1 MKKLKVHILL
11 LFGCFLLLSQTAYSQ
26 SKITFAINLGEQIKS
41 GEFSP
46 SNNSV
51 YLTGNQLPF
60 SSTNKIKLNQS
71 PEADSIFVATVEF
84 PQSVVGKTLKYNFVL
99 EINGEQHTEDRS
111 RVLNISDQDGV
122 RRLDLA
128 YFNSFAQ

>member
-11 LFGCFLLLSQTAYSQ
+11 LLGCFLLISQTAYSQ
-26 SKITFAINLGEQIKS
+26 SEITFAINLGEQIKS

-46 SNNSV
+46 SNDDV

-60 SSTNKIKLNQS
+60 SSTNMIQLNQR
-71 PEADSIFVATVEF
+71 PEADSIYVASVDF
-84 PQSVVGKTLKYNFVL
+84 PKSVVGKTLKYNFVL
-99 EINGEQHTEDRS
+99 NIDGVKHTEERS
-111 RVLNISDQDGV
+111 RVLNISEQDGV